1 MAKVGIYKIA
11 FVEQNEYDD
20 TWQQQQPQPQQRG
33 VGDVPVIAN
42 AHYFKR
48 FDQGQ
53 ANMVEE
59 LNIDENGAMY
69 SLAIDFPVRDDKDIA
84 LAKKYMRRPIVM
96 YVETVAEEHYT
107 IGSKEY
113 PVRMKSQNNYD
124 GISNREMAISV
135 NYDTLTGV
143 LTK

>member
-1 MAKVGIYKIA
+1 MAKVGIYRIG
-11 FVEQNEYDD
+11 FVEQNEFDD
-20 TWQQQQPQPQQRG
+20 TWHEQQPQPAQRG
-33 VGDVPVIAN
+33 GNDPVVAN
-42 AHYFKR
+42 AHYFNR

-69 SLAIDFPVRDDKDIA
+69 SLAIDFPVRDDNDIA